1 MTRRISILSV
11 EVWTTTSLL
20 LVLFCYS
27 SFCESYVS
35 KLRLPVSFIRPNLQI
50 GITVASTT
58 RCYAGKKHSEFSVE
72 GENEEEDI
80 DGQDN
85 NDDAVDFRQRKHGG
99 GDLLVKVEN
108 TEDRLSNLGEDF
120 YEERNSTSDSI
131 YNHKRSSPEYSVLRP
146 GTVVRVQVGDLS
158 LARKAWKKRRRTG
171 SPLLVP
177 CSIISVDQ
185 QSAVRWNLVFLLEK
199 FGRPSN
205 NKRKAGISM
214 SLKELALA
222 YRTYLKSSLLR
233 QTKALGFESTQD
245 MIQEVFNKNV
255 QEWYG
260 VYLEEKEEERETKQ
274 NDDDGISA
282 TSNSTINMLYLTA
295 PIFRRKAQQRSA
307 NAPMLQFRSPK
318 EGEYDDIVVAD
329 PIVGSSAQDITCDE
343 TSTLTHTG
351 WVRART
357 RKEDIDSNNKDFDEE
372 KRQKRRREYTHFPL
386 SACLRVYQKDDIDT
400 GRVQEG
406 KIMPAVVFDFDEIGD
421 GGSPLL
427 TLSLNAVGGARQR
440 MKIQPDRKVKVLKQ
454 KPKYQMTDLAVG
466 DGPYRA
472 KVVNIL
478 GYKQMAMVDLGV
490 GHQLS
495 SSGGKTVQAL
505 GILRFQDSV
514 ELVGNDDQVKQS
526 YPSEEFNDKEDQDTE
541 DLIAASIDELNQ
553 LDDDEDDEKDADEEE
568 SYNDTIADDL
578 LSLREETSFEK
589 GLFEDGEKEE
599 DISDLYEVDEN
610 GQLMFK
616 DPETGIATILEN
628 VEEEEE
634 EEEEEKEKYF
644 EDDYDEEDNDIA
656 QDISENTSDDEYIS
670 DDDMSSLFCENEDG
684 SITYRDPDSGEIMVV
699 GKDDEEYEGMMMMK
713 SLIDDDLNKESVT
726 AKETQPEKITI
737 EELDRDEDRVVLVSN
752 RKAELRSK
760 RLTVGEYIDV
770 YVSNV
775 MKQGNQ
781 FRVTTN
787 PLIRGQRAKDIKK
800 VEGVKRKLDRLKK
813 NLGGSLKRIYNL
825 KGTECKGIVTAASKS
840 GDWVYVKPQLKD
852 LPVGVGELGDD
863 SEELSCLS
871 AGDEVRVRI
880 SGIDKERGQ
889 LSMKVIS
896 KL

>member
-1 MTRRISILSV
+1 LSS

-20 LVLFCYS
+20 LVLFCYT

-35 KLRLPVSFIRPNLQI
+35 KLRLPVTFIRPNLQI
-50 GITVASTT
+50 DTTGASKI
-58 RCYAGKKHSEFSVE
+58 RCYAEKRHSEFSVE
-72 GENEEEDI
+72 GEEDDI

-108 TEDRLSNLGEDF
+108 TEARLSNFEEDF
-120 YEERNSTSDSI
+120 YEERHSASDSTHI
-131 YNHKRSSPEYSVLRP
+131 HKRSSPEYSVLRA
-146 GTVVRVQVGDLS
+146 GTIVQVQVGDLS

-177 CSIISVDQ
+177 CSIISVDR

-233 QTKALGFESTQD
+233 QSKALGFESTQD
-245 MIQEVFNKNV
+245 MLQEVFNKNV

-260 VYLEEKEEERETKQ
+260 VYLEEKEEERKTKQ
-274 NDDDGISA
+274 NDDDGIAA
-282 TSNSTINMLYLTA
+282 TSAINMLYLTA

-307 NAPMLQFRSPK
+307 NAPMLQFRPPK
-318 EGEYDDIVVAD
+318 KGEYDDIVVAD

-357 RKEDIDSNNKDFDEE
+357 RKEDININNTDSNEE
-372 KRQKRRREYTHFPL
+372 IKQKRRREYTHFPL
-386 SACLRVYQKDDIDT
+386 SACLRVSQKDDIDT

-406 KIMPAVVFDFDEIGD
+406 KILSAVVFDFDEIGD

-454 KPKYQMTDLAVG
+454 NPKYQMADLAVG

-490 GHQLS
+490 GRQLS

-514 ELVGNDDQVKQS
+514 ELVGDDDLVKQS
-526 YPSEEFNDKEDQDTE
+526 YPSEEFDDEEDQDTE

-553 LDDDEDDEKDADEEE
+553 LDDDEDDEKDTDGEK
-568 SYNDTIADDL
+568 SYNENIADDL
-578 LSLREETSFEK
+578 LSLREGTSFEK
-589 GLFEDGEKEE
+589 GLFEDGEKCE

-610 GQLMFK
+610 GQLIFI
-616 DPETGIATILEN
+616 DPETGIATILED
-628 VEEEEE
+628 VEEFEEEEE
-634 EEEEEKEKYF
+634 EDIEKDS
-644 EDDYDEEDNDIA
+644 EDDHDEEDDDIA
-656 QDISENTSDDEYIS
+656 QNVSENTSDDEYIS
-670 DDDMSSLFCENEDG
+670 DDDMASLFCENEDG

-699 GKDDEEYEGMMMMK
+699 GKGDEEYEGMMMMK

-726 AKETQPEKITI
+726 AKGTHPDQKSI
-737 EELDRDEDRVVLVSN
+737 EEKDRDEDRVVAISN
-752 RKAELRSK
+752 RKDELRSK
-760 RLTVGEYIDV
+760 RLKVGEYIDV

-775 MKQGNQ
+775 MKQGSQ

-787 PLIRGQRAKDIKK
+787 PLIKGQKAKDIKK
-800 VEGVKRKLDRLKK
+800 EEGIKRKLDRLKK

-825 KGTECKGIVTAASKS
+825 EGTECKGIVTAASKS
-840 GDWVYVKPQLKD
+840 GDWVYVKPELND